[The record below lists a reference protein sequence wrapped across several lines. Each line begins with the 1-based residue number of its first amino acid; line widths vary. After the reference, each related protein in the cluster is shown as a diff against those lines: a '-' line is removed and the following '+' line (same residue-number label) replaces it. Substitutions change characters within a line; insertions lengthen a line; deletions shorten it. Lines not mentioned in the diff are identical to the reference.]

1 MVVPLF
7 FCSCGMFFSH
17 GKYFS
22 HGMHGIHGNAVA
34 ASACHSE
41 LVSPTNFT
49 NVYRYA
55 IGFISHRLHRFKR
68 FFILIM
74 QFAFLLRKNR
84 SMDLHRF
91 LSLRDGFSRCSRG
104 ARTLRCSR
112 FCCSLFFF
120 RISFLS
126 RIIFFS
132 RNVRNARK
140 FIAVRCFFYSRKAR
154 LHQWEN
160 GIMAWAAW
168 VRWVMSC
175 CGLLSSESSKWCSV
189 SHCFILRSSM
199 AGWSAG

>member
-1 MVVPLF
+1 M
-7 FCSCGMFFSH
+7 
-17 GKYFS
+17 
-22 HGMHGIHGNAVA
+22 HGNAVA

-41 LVSPTNFT
+41 LVSPTNIT

-68 FFILIM
+68 FFILII

-126 RIIFFS
+126 R
-132 RNVRNARK
+132 N
-140 FIAVRCFFYSRKAR
+140 SRKRRGCAGVPF
-154 LHQWEN
+154 
-160 GIMAWAAW
+160 GI
-168 VRWVMSC
+168 SISHKFHKC
-175 CGLLSSESSKWCSV
+175 LL
-189 SHCFILRSSM
+189 LRDRFYLPQITQI
-199 AGWSAG
+199 

>member
-1 MVVPLF
+1 M
-7 FCSCGMFFSH
+7 
-17 GKYFS
+17 
-22 HGMHGIHGNAVA
+22 HGNAVA

-41 LVSPTNFT
+41 LVSSTNFT

-68 FFILIM
+68 FFILII

-120 RISFLS
+120 RSFFLTEFTERTEFFLFQNS
-126 RIIFFS
+126 RFDFVKCAR
-132 RNVRNARK
+132 RN
-140 FIAVRCFFYSRKAR
+140 SRKRRCCAGV
-154 LHQWEN
+154 LF
-160 GIMAWAAW
+160 GI
-168 VRWVMSC
+168 SISHKFHKC
-175 CGLLSSESSKWCSV
+175 LSLCDR
-189 SHCFILRSSM
+189 FYLPQITQI
-199 AGWSAG
+199 